1 MVFSLGTLFLCSIV
15 CLQQHAVLSFAPSSS
30 SSSSVSV
37 SSLSVVPTSTRLLAE
52 TTAAGTSSSS
62 SSSTDEEST
71 SEMMLLKRDRY
82 VATNRFSVRAGK
94 EGKFEQ
100 RWANRKSRLATLDGF
115 KYFHLMRRVDP
126 NKNGGEYVQTDENGE
141 SMGNYVS
148 FTIWEKKSHFS
159 AWRTGEAFKE
169 AHGGTSI
176 GAFVSTMVSSALILK
191 GAPRPAFYDGLLVQS
206 MTPQDVPKI
215 VDGWRSI
222 SSNDSD
228 NGILPSECFV
238 ACNQFFVPST
248 NAVAFEQRW
257 ANRES
262 KLKDCPGF
270 IGFTMMRR
278 DIKSNKGHGTVP
290 MDSDTEPTYLS
301 TTLWKDQASFQAWR
315 ESTNFSKAHGS
326 SSSSSSSSSSD
337 KPKEDKKP
345 AGPPKPLWTKPPVP
359 VFYEGKLVITTENGV

>member
-1 MVFSLGTLFLCSIV
+1 MVFSLGTLLLCSIV
-15 CLQQHAVLSFAPSSS
+15 CFQQHAVLSFAPSSS
-30 SSSSVSV
+30 V
-37 SSLSVVPTSTRLLAE
+37 SSLLVVPTSTRLLAE
-52 TTAAGTSSSS
+52 TTAGPTSS
-62 SSSTDEEST
+62 SSSTDEESR
-71 SEMMLLKRDRY
+71 SDMLLKRDRY

-126 NKNGGEYVQTDENGE
+126 NNGGEYVQTDENGE

-176 GAFVSTMVSSALILK
+176 GAFVSTLVSSALVLK

-206 MTPQDVPKI
+206 MTPQDIPKI

-222 SSNDSD
+222 SSSNDSD

-290 MDSDTEPTYLS
+290 MDSHTEPTYLS

-326 SSSSSSSSSSD
+326 SSRNTSNSSD
-337 KPKEDKKP
+337 KPKEDEKPLSP

>member
-1 MVFSLGTLFLCSIV
+1 MMVFSIGTLILCSIAF
-15 CLQQHAVLSFAPSSS
+15 LQPGVLSFAPSS
-30 SSSSVSV
+30 
-37 SSLSVVPTSTRLLAE
+37 LSAVPSTHLFAE
-52 TTAAGTSSSS
+52 TAT
-62 SSSTDEEST
+62 SSTDEST
-71 SEMMLLKRDRY
+71 SQILLKRDRY
-82 VATNRFSVRAGK
+82 VATNRFSVRSGK

-100 RWANRKSRLATLDGF
+100 RWANRKSRLATLEGF

-126 NKNGGEYVQTDENGE
+126 DQEGEYLSTDKNGET
-141 SMGNYVS
+141 MGNYVS

-191 GAPRPAFYDGLLVQS
+191 GAPRPAFYDGLLLQS
-206 MTPQDVPKI
+206 MTPENVPKV

-222 SSNDSD
+222 TGDD

-238 ACNQFFVPST
+238 ACNQFFVPSQ
-248 NAVAFEQRW
+248 NAVTFEQRW

-290 MDSDTEPTYLS
+290 MDSNSEPTYVS

-315 ESTNFSKAHGS
+315 ESSNFSKSHGNN
-326 SSSSSSSSSSD
+326 
-337 KPKEDKKP
+337 KPKEDQKP
-345 AGPPKPLWTKPPVP
+345 AAEKPKPLWTKPPVP